1 MDLFTLLAEC
11 LGPDETLH
19 FDLRRDGAG
28 LTVLALPHLNPNP
41 APAAADPALQ
51 ATREA
56 LALPLVL
63 RGTPESLDRD
73 LPARLAAYAATR
85 RDLRA
90 VGGELDALEEAL
102 RRGRQAA
109 SEKRQRAA
117 QAGAAS
123 PRADDRDAPAPEPA
137 APDPT
142 AAAVN
147 PDSLF

>member
-11 LGPDETLH
+11 LGPDESLR

-28 LTVLALPHLNPNP
+28 LTVLALPRLDPHS
-41 APAAADPALQ
+41 APAAGDPALR

-63 RGTPESLDRD
+63 RGTPEALDRD

-90 VGGELDALEEAL
+90 VGGELDALEAAL
-102 RRGRQAA
+102 REGRQAA
-109 SEKRQRAA
+109 SDKRQRAA
-117 QAGAAS
+117 QAGAA
-123 PRADDRDAPAPEPA
+123 PATAPDPGGAPA
-137 APDPT
+137 APASPGPAT
-142 AAAVN
+142 N